1 MKYSILLFVL
11 ISFYACNN
19 SAKQLELGQSQASD
33 FNGPKQLAEINSSIS
48 KKTADVTEGDG
59 YSFWYE
65 NGKLIKLYI
74 EGGYGGNFSTKENY
88 FFDEN
93 GKVFAYNKDEV
104 NGISGFTYR
113 LQIYFNGPDIVDES
127 YWFNEVER
135 NRKNMDVDLSKVGY
149 SINDIINDKE
159 TKKPRGLLT
168 ISDLSKE
175 YSIDFSVEQTN
186 KKNRIQEGSDSL
198 KPFADVQLTL
208 MDGSLKKAKLYLG
221 EPDKYVHPF
230 GHISKGYAVY
240 FNKVSNNGKPQH
252 LVLFL
257 RMKGNFWGDD
267 AKIEEIY
274 AIGDNSKACFGI
286 HCLYVE
292 NKQIHIN

>member
-1 MKYSILLFVL
+1 MVL
-11 ISFYACNN
+11 ILDFYACNN
-19 SAKQLELGQSQASD
+19 SAKQLELGQSQASHFD
-33 FNGPKQLAEINSSIS
+33 GPKQLAEINSSIS
-48 KKTADVTEGDG
+48 KKTANLIEGDG

-65 NGKLIKLYI
+65 NGKLIKLNI

-104 NGISGFTYR
+104 NGISEFTYR
-113 LQIYFNGPDIVDES
+113 LQIYFNGSNIVDET

-135 NRKNMDVDLSKVGY
+135 NRKNMDVDLKKVGY
-149 SINDIINDKE
+149 SIDDIINDKE

-175 YSIDFSVEQTN
+175 YSIDFSFEKLN
-186 KKNRIQEGSDSL
+186 KKNQIQESSDSL
-198 KPFADVQLTL
+198 KPFADVKLNL
-208 MDGSLKKAKLYLG
+208 MDGSLKRAKLYLG
-221 EPDKYVHPF
+221 EPDKYVNPF
-230 GHISKGYAVY
+230 GHITKGYAVY

-257 RMKGNFWGDD
+257 RMNGNFWGDD

-274 AIGDNSKACFGI
+274 SVSDDEKACFGI
-286 HCLYVE
+286 HCLYIDDKV
-292 NKQIHIN
+292 IHSNVMTD